1 MKLKTI
7 ENIPELKGKRVI
19 LRVDFNTPLT
29 DPDQNGDRQV
39 ADNTRIKEALPTIKY
54 LIKKGAK
61 LIIIT
66 HLGRPDGKIVDS
78 LVVDPVAKELE
89 KLLKKHVEKLDAVTT
104 TTVHEEIKK
113 MKNGQVLMLENIR
126 FRAEEEKCDP
136 QYTKELAGMADIFVN
151 DAFGTAHRR
160 HTSTTGLADFL
171 PAYAGFLMQKEIEAL
186 SKMVENPKH
195 PMTIIFG
202 GAKMDSKIGVIKN
215 FIGKADHVLVAGGIG
230 NTFLTASGYN
240 LGESLVQRDK
250 VDLAREIMMD
260 CQEYKTKIILP
271 HDLTVADELSDTA
284 ETANVAIEDIEGDM
298 KAFDLGKWSTEKFC
312 NMIEDSATVI
322 WNGPVG
328 VFEKKPFQN
337 GTRKIAK
344 CIANHKCTSIIGGG
358 DTINAIKMFKLK
370 EKSFTHISTGG
381 GASLEFLEGKILP
394 GIEPLIEK
402 QP

>member
-7 ENIPELKGKRVI
+7 ENISELKGKRVI

-29 DPDQNGDRQV
+29 DPDSNGDRQV

-54 LIKKGAK
+54 LAKRGARVV
-61 LIIIT
+61 IIT

-78 LVVDPVAKELE
+78 LVVDPVAKELK
-89 KLLKKHVEKLDAVTT
+89 KLLKKHIEKLDAVTT
-104 TTVHEEIKK
+104 DTVHEKIKK
-113 MKNGQVLMLENIR
+113 MKNGDIIMLENIR

-136 QYTKELAGMADIFVN
+136 QYTKELANMADIFVN
-151 DAFGTAHRR
+151 DAFGTAHRK
-160 HTSTTGLADFL
+160 HTSTAGLADFL

-186 SKMVENPKH
+186 SKMVENPEH

-215 FIGKADHVLVAGGIG
+215 FIGKADHILVAGGIG

-240 LGESLVQRDK
+240 LGESLVQHDK
-250 VDLAREIMMD
+250 TDLAREIMME
-260 CQEYKTKIILP
+260 CQEYKTKIVLP
-271 HDLTVADELSDTA
+271 HDLVVADELSDTA
-284 ETANVAIEDIEGDM
+284 ETANVAVEDIEGDM

-312 NMIEDSATVI
+312 NMIEDSKTVI

-328 VFEKKPFQN
+328 VFEKKPFEK
-337 GTRKIAK
+337 GTRLIAE

-358 DTINAIKMFKLK
+358 DTINAIKKFKLK

-394 GIEPLIEK
+394 GIEPLIEN
-402 QP
+402 